1 MSSQPGSEVHAPY
14 DRYGSDPE
22 SIDEF
27 MMQLPEGLLEDEED
41 RAPLIM
47 GVIICLLVLS
57 LLGCVVL
64 GLIH

>member
-1 MSSQPGSEVHAPY
+1 MSSQPGSEVHSPY
-14 DRYGSDPE
+14 DRYGSDLE

-41 RAPLIM
+41 RAPFIM

-57 LLGCVVL
+57 LLGCVIL